1 MGDKAQAYSSFAE
14 VYDKFMDNV
23 PYDEWCGYITML
35 LRKYGI
41 SDGIVLD
48 LGCGTGSVSEILS
61 DAGYDMIGVDNSE
74 DMLAIAMDKRSESGK
89 NILYLLQDMRDFE
102 LYGTVRAVV
111 SICDSI
117 NYITDTDELTGVF
130 ALVNNYLDPD
140 GIFIFDVNTVH
151 KYKDILGSNTIA
163 ENREDAAFIWDN
175 YFDEEEMVN
184 EYDLTL
190 FVKEEDDLFR
200 KYEEYHFQ
208 KAYGVEEIKA
218 ALKASGLKLE
228 AVYDAYTENAPS
240 ENSERLCFV
249 ARECTKGRNI

>member
-41 SDGIVLD
+41 SGGIVLD

-61 DAGYDMIGVDNSE
+61 DAGYDMIGIDNSE

-89 NILYLLQDMRDFE
+89 NILYLLQDMRNFE